1 MPFLR
6 AEINRKEEFTLNEN
20 STIKDLEFQARNTKY
35 LMDRLNR
42 AAYGMTFDEAI
53 RLGKENPPPCCEHD
67 EGKD

>member
-1 MPFLR
+1 M
-6 AEINRKEEFTLNEN
+6 NEN

-67 EGKD
+67 EDKD